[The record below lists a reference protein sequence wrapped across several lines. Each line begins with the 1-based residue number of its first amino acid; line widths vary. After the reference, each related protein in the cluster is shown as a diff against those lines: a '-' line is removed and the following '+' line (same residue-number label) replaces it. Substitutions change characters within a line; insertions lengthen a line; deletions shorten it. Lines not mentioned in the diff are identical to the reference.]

1 MKTEALLVCLL
12 ARFMLWLTVYED
24 KYISLLN
31 ISLGS
36 CVLLCNTHDTEI
48 VPLPT
53 GTHQACGHLGIQNDR
68 VDQTHT
74 GQ

>member
-12 ARFMLWLTVYED
+12 AWFMFWLTLYED
-24 KYISLLN
+24 KYIFLLD

-36 CVLLCNTHDTEI
+36 CVLLCDTHDTEI

-53 GTHQACGHLGIQNDR
+53 GTQACGHLGIQNDR

-74 GQ
+74 DQ

>member
-12 ARFMLWLTVYED
+12 ARFMLWLTLYED
-24 KYISLLN
+24 KYIFLLN

-36 CVLLCNTHDTEI
+36 CVLLCDTYDTEI

-53 GTHQACGHLGIQNDR
+53 GTQACGHLGIQNDR